1 MGYLV
6 RVIVFA
12 ILCVI
17 TGYRGVG
24 ESIES
29 ARRHI
34 ACELQL
40 CNRFDLSCRRSAS
53 ERVMR
58 SDTLDQASAIKFIRR
73 RRTSLTNDVPAT
85 EVSPIRVIVSDR
97 RAPASLVPFAMH
109 E

>member
-12 ILCVI
+12 IFCFI
-17 TGYRGVG
+17 TGYRSVG

-40 CNRFDLSCRRSAS
+40 CNRFDPCRRPAS
-53 ERVMR
+53 ERGMR
-58 SDTLDQASAIKFIRR
+58 SDTVDQAPAIRFIRQ
-73 RRTSLTNDVPAT
+73 RTSLTNVVPAT

-97 RAPASLVPFAMH
+97 RDPASLVPFAMH